1 MQKKSLGKVAIALAT
16 SASLAFA
23 VAAPAAH
30 AATKKVT
37 VGIAYDLGG
46 RSQPGFNQL
55 AYIGYT
61 DYLKKH
67 PGAAVKESQASASD
81 TDATRTARLKLMV
94 QAGANPIVAVG
105 FNYENALKTVAPL
118 YPKVKFAIVD
128 DNAIVAP
135 NVEGLNF
142 KAEQGSYLVGAIA
155 ALMSKTGHVGYIGG
169 VKVPLLQAFEAGFTA
184 GVHKIK
190 ATDVVDVTYIT
201 NPPDFGGFNAPDK
214 GHEAAL
220 GMYQNGADIVYA
232 AAGGTGAGVHLAAH
246 EQGKWSIGVDA
257 DEATYASNIAN
268 GAATAILTSALK
280 NVNVGVASFLTD
292 VATGKFK
299 GQNKY
304 FDLANGGVGFSLT
317 GSHIPAAVVKQVNAL
332 GKQIAAGTIVVPTDP
347 TKA

>member
-1 MQKKSLGKVAIALAT
+1 MQKKSLGKLGVAVLA
-16 SASLAFA
+16 SASLVFA

-55 AYIGYT
+55 AYIGYK
-61 DYLKKH
+61 DYLKKY
-67 PGAAVKESQASASD
+67 PGAGLKESQATNAD
-81 TDATRTARLKLMV
+81 TDATRSSRLKLLV

-105 FNYENALKTVAPL
+105 FNYITAVKTVAPL
-118 YPKVKFAIVD
+118 FPKVKFAIVD
-128 DNAIVAP
+128 DNSINLP

-155 ALMSKTGHVGYIGG
+155 ALTSKTGHVGYIGG
-169 VKVPLLQAFEAGFTA
+169 VKTPLLQAFEAGFTA

-190 ATDVVDVTYIT
+190 PTDMVDVTYIST
-201 NPPDFGGFNAPDK
+201 PPDFSGFNAPDK

-220 GMYQNGADIVYA
+220 GMYQNGADVVYA
-232 AAGGTGAGVHLAAH
+232 AAGGTGAGVHQAAQ
-246 EQGKWSIGVDA
+246 EQGKFSIGVDA
-257 DEATYASNIAN
+257 DEALFASNISSGSAK
-268 GAATAILTSALK
+268 AILTSALK

-292 VATGKFK
+292 VKTGKFK
-299 GQNKY
+299 AQNKY
-304 FDLANGGVGFSLT
+304 FDITNGGVGYALT
-317 GSHIPAAVVKQVNAL
+317 GGHVSAAIQKTVNAL
-332 GKQIAAGTIVVPTDP
+332 AKQIAAGTIVVPTDP

>member
-1 MQKKSLGKVAIALAT
+1 MQKKSLGKLGVALVA
-16 SASLAFA
+16 SASLIFA
-23 VAAPAAH
+23 IAAPIASAASS
-30 AATKKVT
+30 KIT

-61 DYLKKH
+61 DYLKKF
-67 PGAAVKESQASASD
+67 PGARLKESQASASD
-81 TDATRTARLKLMV
+81 TDGTRTARLKLMV

-105 FNYENALKTVAPL
+105 FNYENALKAVAPL
-118 YPKVKFAIVD
+118 FPKVKFAIVD
-128 DNAIVAP
+128 DNALTLK

-142 KAEQGSYLVGAIA
+142 KAEQGSYLVGVIA

-184 GVHKIK
+184 GVHKI
-190 ATDVVDVTYIT
+190 APTDTVDVTYIT

-220 GMYQNGADIVYA
+220 GMYQNGADVVYA
-232 AAGGTGAGVHLAAH
+232 AAGGTGAGVHQAAY

-257 DEATYASNIAN
+257 DEALYPTNIAN
-268 GAATAILTSALK
+268 KSATAILTSALK
-280 NVNVGVASFLTD
+280 NVNVGVDSFLTD
-292 VATGKFK
+292 VKTGKFK

-304 FDLANGGVGFSLT
+304 FDLKNGGVGYSTT
-317 GSHIPAAVVKQVNAL
+317 GHHIPASVQAKVKAL
-332 GKQIAAGTIVVPTDP
+332 AKLIASGSIVVPTVP
-347 TKA
+347 TN

>member
-1 MQKKSLGKVAIALAT
+1 MQKKSLGKLGVALIA

-30 AATKKVT
+30 AASSKVT

-61 DYLKKH
+61 DYLKKF
-67 PGAAVKESQASASD
+67 PGAGIKESQASASD
-81 TDATRTARLKLMV
+81 TDATRIARLKLMV
-94 QAGANPIVAVG
+94 KAGANPIVAVG
-105 FNYENALKTVAPL
+105 FNYVTALKAVAPL

-128 DNAIVAP
+128 DSSITLP

-155 ALMSKTGHVGYIGG
+155 ALTSKTNHVGYIGG

-190 ATDVVDVTYIT
+190 PTAKVDVTYIT

-220 GMYQNGADIVYA
+220 GMFQNGADIVYA
-232 AAGGTGAGVHLAAH
+232 AAGGTGAGVHQAAN
-246 EQGKWSIGVDA
+246 EQNKWSIGVDA
-257 DEATYASNIAN
+257 DEALYPTNIAN
-268 GAATAILTSALK
+268 GSATAILTSALK

-292 VATGKFK
+292 VKTGKFK
-299 GQNKY
+299 AQNKY
-304 FDLANGGVGFSLT
+304 FDLTNGGVGYSLT
-317 GSHIPAAVVKQVNAL
+317 GGNVSAAIQKQVNAL
-332 GKQIAAGTIVVPTDP
+332 GKQIAAGTIVVPTTP
-347 TKA
+347 GA